1 MLDKNQVTYLSVSIT
16 CILISIIHLFYI
28 AKTIVK
34 DKKLIKHIRGNAI
47 LVSWCFLLFPG
58 LVLVVVFLFEDIIQ
72 IYQNEIIQ
80 EGSLCNFFSF
90 IAIWTVVS
98 SNGST
103 CTISYLTY
111 MMFCK
116 RGKRGDFKTV
126 FIGNACSWILGLV
139 ISIIYLIGGKF
150 GPFRGLYCCVK
161 EELYDGIIVAE
172 VFLVFGIAVAVQVFM
187 YSSCCLEALNIGE
200 LQNTS
205 AAKTSIA
212 IMKRGLEMIGVFY
225 LSYVLI
231 VVDSIAIFSKKEP
244 NILLG
249 MFAAWMPK
257 LELSLHCIL
266 LHQSIKRIQKKSNAT
281 VVPLGSHAKNSGS
294 NSHLQLTS
302 LHSFVR
308 AFRIPSRMVR
318 SRMVKYATSISVRH
332 KDTSKSAVEQADYG
346 KIPNNPS
353 GISKMRS
360 FK

>member
-1 MLDKNQVTYLSVSIT
+1 
-16 CILISIIHLFYI
+16 
-28 AKTIVK
+28 
-34 DKKLIKHIRGNAI
+34 
-47 LVSWCFLLFPG
+47 
-58 LVLVVVFLFEDIIQ
+58 
-72 IYQNEIIQ
+72 
-80 EGSLCNFFSF
+80 
-90 IAIWTVVS
+90 
-98 SNGST
+98 
-103 CTISYLTY
+103 

-231 VVDSIAIFSKKEP
+231 VVDSIAIFSKK
-244 NILLG
+244 
-249 MFAAWMPK
+249 
-257 LELSLHCIL
+257 
-266 LHQSIKRIQKKSNAT
+266 
-281 VVPLGSHAKNSGS
+281 
-294 NSHLQLTS
+294 
-302 LHSFVR
+302 
-308 AFRIPSRMVR
+308 
-318 SRMVKYATSISVRH
+318 
-332 KDTSKSAVEQADYG
+332 
-346 KIPNNPS
+346 
-353 GISKMRS
+353 
-360 FK
+360 